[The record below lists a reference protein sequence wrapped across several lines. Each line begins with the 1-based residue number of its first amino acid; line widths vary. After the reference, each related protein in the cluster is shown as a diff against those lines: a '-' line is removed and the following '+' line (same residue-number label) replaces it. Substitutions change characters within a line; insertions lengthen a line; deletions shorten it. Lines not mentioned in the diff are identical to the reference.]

1 MAQET
6 ALYRDDVEQVR
17 RRWAEWRST
26 HAVRSRLPEE
36 LWAAAV
42 ELVQRDGIDATAR
55 ALDVDKPSLR
65 KWAGRL
71 NPAAPQPSSAK
82 VAAQAKSECPAG
94 IRGVAGIRFRHG
106 DELSGGSRVAAR
118 CEAAAGVEGHSD
130 QRTGGADSR
139 VCGHVS
145 MLQITPQMRIL
156 VAVEAVD
163 FRKGIDSLAE
173 LCRAKLNADPFS
185 GCLFVFRSRR
195 ATSIKCWSTTGRD
208 FGWRPSVCPKDAF
221 AGGRRW
227 QNKEPRNLPGRCA
240 CIKRRCCSRRATRT
254 WMPLRCGAK

>member
-71 NPAAPQPSSAK
+71 NLSPPQAVRRKSQPKQRANALPAHPPSA
-82 VAAQAKSECPAG
+82 SERLFLGTSTRDLSMGVPAF
-94 IRGVAGIRFRHG
+94 V
-106 DELSGGSRVAAR
+106 ELLASGSGGMAR
-118 CEAAAGVEGHSD
+118 SCMVEVESP
-130 QRTGGADSR
+130 RGAKLR
-139 VCGHVS
+139 
-145 MLQITPQMRIL
+145 LEL
-156 VAVEAVD
+156 
-163 FRKGIDSLAE
+163 KGIQASELAE
-173 LCRAKLNADPFS
+173 LIR
-185 GCLFVFRSRR
+185 
-195 ATSIKCWSTTGRD
+195 
-208 FGWRPSVCPKDAF
+208 AF
-221 AGGRRW
+221 A
-227 QNKEPRNLPGRCA
+227 A
-240 CIKRRCCSRRATRT
+240 A
-254 WMPLRCGAK
+254 